1 MNHYCSCLLSVV
13 FIFHP
18 LVFDATILLLV
29 SKISMSG
36 VGTRCVVRTRMG
48 TGMGTGTGRNHPPS
62 TGMGMETGA
71 FCQFGGGDRMAI
83 PVGTTP
89 LPSLA

>member
-36 VGTRCVVRTRMG
+36 VGTWCVVRTRMG
-48 TGMGTGTGRNHPPS
+48 TGMGTGSGEIIPRS
-62 TGMGMETGA
+62 RDGMETGA
-71 FCQFGGGDRMAI
+71 FCRLRDRWQYRGKPCCI
-83 PVGTTP
+83 
-89 LPSLA
+89 PSLNT